1 MFWTSPPL
9 RRRVMKKNA
18 VPRLARGLSD
28 PGARRPSFG
37 NQPLSP
43 KFQDDLLGLPPIP
56 EATTPV
62 TPVSQI
68 VEEKEPAEK

>member
-1 MFWTSPPL
+1 MRKTT
-9 RRRVMKKNA
+9 

-28 PGARRPSFG
+28 PGVRRPSFG

-43 KFQDDLLGLPPIP
+43 KFQDDVLGLPPIP

-68 VEEKEPAEK
+68 VEEKDATEK